1 LDTIENA
8 VNGFLE
14 NSRDLMKIVVKMVD
28 IVQQVQQRQN
38 SGDRGSLGQQM
49 GDTREQIGILTNGTQ
64 EASTGRLN
72 SDKAEK
78 LLEDDC
84 ASLTGSVDDASQSL
98 VDQQWNL
105 VNVVAELVNI
115 VQQIE
120 QRKNL
125 ADRGSFRD
133 QVSNAREQV
142 GILTE
147 STQDVSTGRLNSDE
161 TEKLLKNDCASLTCT
176 VDDASQSLVDQ
187 QWNLVNVIAELMNI
201 VQQIEQCKNL
211 ADRGS
216 FWHQVSDAREQVGIL
231 TESTQDVSAGTL
243 LRSTIDSTDQLLDG
257 SLTSLSCS
265 TEDGS
270 ECVVDQR
277 GNFVNIV
284 RQLVNVVEQVQH
296 GQNCA
301 QVGTM
306 CSTAQCRQQIATRK
320 KRTKRIQ
327 WVTSLADSI

>member
-84 ASLTGSVDDASQSL
+84 ASLT
-98 VDQQWNL
+98 
-105 VNVVAELVNI
+105 
-115 VQQIE
+115 
-120 QRKNL
+120 
-125 ADRGSFRD
+125 
-133 QVSNAREQV
+133 
-142 GILTE
+142 
-147 STQDVSTGRLNSDE
+147 
-161 TEKLLKNDCASLTCT
+161 CT
-176 VDDASQSLVDQ
+176 VDNASQSLVDQ

-265 TEDGS
+265 AEDGS

-277 GNFVNIV
+277 GNLVNIV

-320 KRTKRIQ
+320 KRTERIQ